1 MSEPFIRFLYGCSDL
16 WGNDIQTV
24 YWSGFWDCILS
35 ICGNVVRGNNA
46 ADTVTPKHSF
56 KLLTIVG
63 GLFDGVPLKI
73 RTLTIKA
80 AHLRGLFRIQP
91 HGKHSLRALL
101 DKSSP

>member
-1 MSEPFIRFLYGCSDL
+1 M
-16 WGNDIQTV
+16 
-24 YWSGFWDCILS
+24 YWNGFRDCIWS

-80 AHLRGLFRIQP
+80 ARLRGFFRIQA
-91 HGKHSLRALL
+91 HGNHPLRALL
-101 DKSSP
+101 INPAHEAFPL